1 MAFSSS
7 YSSEELIS
15 LFTTLA
21 YVFMGIAILG
31 LALAVFFFFYFDI
44 PTVYITMTGKAKKDT
59 IRKMEE
65 ENFKSGKLRYQY
77 PATTGKTKRSGKL
90 GKTDRTAEKH
100 SNMSAPAVEPPQT
113 YETGVLNVDAPE
125 TTALRGSQPEAI
137 EPTTESGAT
146 VLLNTVDRGQFQ
158 AAQPLVDTQIRFHI
172 TENTMVIHTDEF
184 I

>member
-90 GKTDRTAEKH
+90 GKNAFH
-100 SNMSAPAVEPPQT
+100 
-113 YETGVLNVDAPE
+113 
-125 TTALRGSQPEAI
+125 
-137 EPTTESGAT
+137 
-146 VLLNTVDRGQFQ
+146 
-158 AAQPLVDTQIRFHI
+158 RFHLLLSFRRRGWEKRFHHCALSSI
-172 TENTMVIHTDEF
+172 SHVTAPTLPFASIP
-184 I
+184 